1 MSNKETSTDVKSLNV
16 MHKLLYVQKKLKAPK
31 NQRNN
36 FGEYNYRSCE
46 DILEAVKP
54 LLDEVGATIVLS
66 DDISIFG
73 DRFYVKATACFM
85 DCDTDAKISSTAF
98 AREVLEKKKSDPSQC
113 TGAASSYARKYAL
126 NGLLLIDDTKDL
138 DGDTPSKRE
147 KKPVDNTPIN
157 QEQMEHIKRVL
168 VDHCWNQSAILEYY
182 HVEGLS
188 AMTKSMYEDLISRA
202 EAKK

>member
-1 MSNKETSTDVKSLNV
+1 MGSKEASTDIKSCNV
-16 MHKLLYVQKKLKAPK
+16 TAKLLYVQKKLKAPK
-31 NQRNN
+31 NQRNS

-54 LLDEVGATIVLS
+54 LLDEVGATIILS

-73 DRFYVKATACFM
+73 DRFYVKATATFM
-85 DCDTDAKISSTAF
+85 DVVNDAKISNTAF

-113 TGAASSYARKYAL
+113 TGAASSYARKYCL

-138 DGDTPSKRE
+138 DGDVPAKRE
-147 KKPVDNTPIN
+147 KKPVDNTPIT

-168 VDHCWNQSAILEYY
+168 VDHCWNQSAILDYY

-188 AMTKSMYEDLISRA
+188 AMTKSMYEDLIKRA